1 MIQST
6 SISQTE
12 ALVAHY
18 RSSSKAA
25 RRNFVR
31 WIIST
36 EIEESNANTIKDT
49 EKVFRAVSRGLKSA
63 DNLPVMDIDDAE
75 DFLKSL

>member
-1 MIQST
+1 MIQNT
-6 SISQTE
+6 CISQTD

-18 RSSSKAA
+18 RSSSKTA

-31 WIIST
+31 WIISA
-36 EIEESNANTIKDT
+36 ELEEPSDATIKDT

-63 DNLPVMDIDDAE
+63 DKLPVMDNDEAE
-75 DFLKSL
+75 EFLKSL